1 MKSPETTRGMYAW
14 HAKRTPEQKEA
25 FRQKARDAAVCRMW
39 IPKGPRHGRKPGAKN
54 KRKSVD
60 PKTIVR
66 GPDGTTTTLAQ
77 IERASIK
84 RIIKD
89 LATTQPEL
97 FRDAIIAGLLA
108 PAPRSY
114 PYVFLAAQYLDGK
127 PVDAEPVSQ
136 PVLDL
141 SEQSKDDLIRRA
153 LRIAANLQKDAQER
167 DDLEREREARGAG
180 LAIIDITPEPEPTL
194 EQLQAEVDQANEEVR
209 LAQEELAR
217 SNAVLRILKGGK

>member
-25 FRQKARDAAVCRMW
+25 FRQKARDAAVCQMW

-60 PKTIVR
+60 PKTIFQ
-66 GPDGTTTTLAQ
+66 GPGGTTTLAK

-136 PVLDL
+136 PIADL
-141 SEQSKDDLIRRA
+141 SELSKDDLIRRA
-153 LRIAANLQKDAQER
+153 LNIAAKLQRDSQER
-167 DDLEREREARGAG
+167 DDLEREREARGTG

-194 EQLQAEVDQANEEVR
+194 EELEAEVVRANEEVR
-209 LAQEELAR
+209 LATEELER
-217 SNAVLRILKGGK
+217 SNTVLRILRRDK